1 MFLPSTCGRFWSGAE
16 RQVGT
21 RLQRVHRLHMSTL
34 HQLSVVNEAR
44 TRCKLHA
51 IVLNHARPLLPS
63 DHLSLPAHPTVVRA
77 QAAQLVSRSAH
88 VALSALGALLD
99 ALCARQERRLAALE
113 SVASACLSQL
123 HQLELGLDTLV
134 VRLRRRLRP
143 RVSSTNA
150 VGLRG
155 LSGLTGGE
163 PRYR

>member
-1 MFLPSTCGRFWSGAE
+1 M
-16 RQVGT
+16 
-21 RLQRVHRLHMSTL
+21 
-34 HQLSVVNEAR
+34 
-44 TRCKLHA
+44 
-51 IVLNHARPLLPS
+51 
-63 DHLSLPAHPTVVRA
+63 VRA

-123 HQLELGLDTLV
+123 HQLELGLGTLV
-134 VRLRRRLRP
+134 VRLRP
-143 RVSSTNA
+143 PVSSANA